1 MQQWVLS
8 RCYLRCILYTD
19 PAVHAAYNSKV
30 EAVRLSAAS
39 ASTMRLALWHASMS
53 SCHGTA
59 RLLTPSPPTMCY
71 AFACVVTAALSAA
84 VRLAVALSASSCL
97 GTVRFKSVSRSGPLL
112 DTVVPHHAPCN
123 VACHLTPSTW
133 STLLRTLPLTPTHCS
148 TQQHAWGRF

>member
-39 ASTMRLALWHASMS
+39 ASTMRLALWRASMS

-71 AFACVVTAALSAA
+71 TVV
-84 VRLAVALSASSCL
+84 RIASSCL
-97 GTVRFKSVSRSGPLL
+97 GTARLL
-112 DTVVPHHAPCN
+112 TTSASTMSHAVAR
-123 VACHLTPSTW
+123 VACS
-133 STLLRTLPLTPTHCS
+133 
-148 TQQHAWGRF
+148 